1 MNSVSN
7 SLESEQRK
15 LYNKHYTSLF
25 RCFSVYT
32 QVIGNHSELIII
44 ITILKVFYFLYANNT
59 LIRGNEYIVL
69 LTPQYLDNPVGNI
82 HLFTRRPLL
91 GIGL

>member
-25 RCFSVYT
+25 RCFSVYR

-44 ITILKVFYFLYANNT
+44 ITIIKVFYFLYANNT
-59 LIRGNEYIVL
+59 LIRGCVYN
-69 LTPQYLDNPVGNI
+69 TADSQYLDNPVGNI
-82 HLFTRRPLL
+82 HLFTRLPLL

>member
-44 ITILKVFYFLYANNT
+44 ITIIKVFYFLYANNT
-59 LIRGNEYIVL
+59 LIRGCVYN
-69 LTPQYLDNPVGNI
+69 TADSQYLDNPVGNI
-82 HLFTRRPLL
+82 HLFTRLPLL

>member
-44 ITILKVFYFLYANNT
+44 LTIIKVFYFLYANNT
-59 LIRGNEYIVL
+59 LIRGCIYN
-69 LTPQYLDNPVGNI
+69 TADSQYLDNAVGNI
-82 HLFTRRPLL
+82 HLFTRLPLL

>member
-44 ITILKVFYFLYANNT
+44 LTIIKVFYFLYANNT
-59 LIRGNEYIVL
+59 LIRGCVYN
-69 LTPQYLDNPVGNI
+69 TADSQYLDNPVGNI
-82 HLFTRRPLL
+82 HLFTRLPLL

>member
-44 ITILKVFYFLYANNT
+44 LTIIKVFYFLYANNT
-59 LIRGNEYIVL
+59 LIRGCIYN
-69 LTPQYLDNPVGNI
+69 TADSQYLDNPVGNI
-82 HLFTRRPLL
+82 HLFTRLPLL

>member
-15 LYNKHYTSLF
+15 VYNKHYTSLF

-44 ITILKVFYFLYANNT
+44 SIKVFYFLYANNT
-59 LIRGNEYIVL
+59 LIRGWVCN
-69 LTPQYLDNPVGNI
+69 TADSQYLDNPVGNI
-82 HLFTRRPLL
+82 HLFTRLPLL